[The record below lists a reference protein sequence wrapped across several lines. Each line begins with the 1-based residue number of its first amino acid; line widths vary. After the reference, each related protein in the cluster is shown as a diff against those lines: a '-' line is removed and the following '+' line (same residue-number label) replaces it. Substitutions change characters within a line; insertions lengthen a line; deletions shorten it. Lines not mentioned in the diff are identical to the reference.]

1 MKKHGQIKYPYFIN
15 ECAAYIGKLRNLTN
29 YDLKLT
35 YTKYD
40 RGYQNEVVDIL
51 GVQGELIFCYYLDKL
66 DIPYT
71 STKLLSNKPL
81 KEPDVIVKGKK
92 IDVKAVRKTAKFL
105 AVNQE
110 AHKKDK
116 GVDTYVF
123 IRVDDYDNATYW
135 VYSYDEVDSWQVK
148 KLTYT
153 NAYILPI

>member
-71 STKLLSNKPL
+71 ATKLLSNKPL

-92 IDVKAVRKTAKFL
+92 IDVKAVRKTAKF
-105 AVNQE
+105 
-110 AHKKDK
+110 
-116 GVDTYVF
+116 
-123 IRVDDYDNATYW
+123 
-135 VYSYDEVDSWQVK
+135 
-148 KLTYT
+148 
-153 NAYILPI
+153 